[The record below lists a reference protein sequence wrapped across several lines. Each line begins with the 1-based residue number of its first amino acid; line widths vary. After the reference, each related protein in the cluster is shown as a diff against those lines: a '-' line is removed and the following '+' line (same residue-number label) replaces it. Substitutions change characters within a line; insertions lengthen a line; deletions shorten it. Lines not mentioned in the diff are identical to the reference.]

1 MKRPDTEPELH
12 SRPRPAEVVS
22 VKLPSDLLATLR
34 RIGQTRDMPQ
44 DALIRFYISQGL
56 RADLTRLAG
65 EHMLEATAEALE
77 RRRLPPEEIEE
88 ILADIRAQNKRR
100 WYPWLTEPSS
110 TEI

>member
-1 MKRPDTEPELH
+1 MKNPEPEPELH
-12 SRPRPAEVVS
+12 SRPRPAQVVS

-34 RIGQTRDMPQ
+34 RIAQTRDMPQ
-44 DALIRFYISQGL
+44 EALLRFYISQDL

-65 EHMLEATAEALE
+65 EHMLQATAEALE
-77 RRRLPPEEIEE
+77 QRRLPPKEIES